1 MGEAMK
7 VQVLYFEGCP
17 NHEPAV
23 ALARQVI
30 ADLGVDASVGVVE
43 VKGADDAER
52 MRFLGSPTVIVD
64 GVDIEPCARNRTD
77 FGFCCRTYNGKGIPP
92 RKLFEDALHDRG
104 PAPRKAGLWAA
115 LGAVVSAVIASACCW
130 LPLLLL
136 PFGLSAAGA
145 SAAFEVFR
153 PGFLLG
159 AAILLGSGFY
169 LTYVRRP
176 ACATGG
182 ACTVL
187 NPRLR
192 RFSRAMLWLAAAVA
206 SAVAFFPNYAGILSG
221 GTGETAAAHGSSPET
236 LTLRIEGMTCESC
249 SAVVR
254 KAIKDVRGVQSVKV
268 DYASK
273 EAAISTEPCCPAP
286 VEAVLRALEEAGYRA
301 EVIGDRQP
309 NSGQ

>member
-1 MGEAMK
+1 MK

-17 NHEPAV
+17 NDEPAV

-30 ADLGVDASVGVVE
+30 ADLGVGASVGEVE

-92 RKLFEDALHDRG
+92 RKLLENALRDSG
-104 PAPRKAGLWAA
+104 PAPGNAGLWAA
-115 LGAVVSAVIASACCW
+115 LAAVVSAIISSACCW

-136 PFGLSAAGA
+136 AFGLSAAGA
-145 SAAFEVFR
+145 SAAFEAFR
-153 PGFLLG
+153 PGFLLA
-159 AAILLGSGFY
+159 AAILLGTGFY

-182 ACTVL
+182 ACAVP

-192 RFSRAMLWLAAAVA
+192 RFYRAMLWLAAAVA
-206 SAVAFFPNYAGILSG
+206 SAVAFFPSYAGILSG
-221 GTGETAAAHGSSPET
+221 GTGETAAAHGSSPKPLT
-236 LTLRIEGMTCESC
+236 LTVEGMTCEGC
-249 SAVVR
+249 SALVR
-254 KAIKDVRGVQSVKV
+254 KAVNGVRGVQGVKV
-268 DYASK
+268 DYARK
-273 EAAISTEPCCPAP
+273 EAAISTEPCCPVP

-301 EVIGDRQP
+301 EVIGDRRP
-309 NSGQ
+309 HAGQ

>member
-1 MGEAMK
+1 MK

-30 ADLGVDASVGVVE
+30 ADLGVDASVGEVE
-43 VKGADDAER
+43 VKDADDAER

-64 GVDIEPCARNRTD
+64 GVDIEPCARSRTD
-77 FGFCCRTYNGKGIPP
+77 FGFCCRTYNGKGIPS
-92 RKLFEDALHDRG
+92 RKLLEDALQHRG
-104 PAPRKAGLWAA
+104 PAPGHAGLWAA

-136 PFGLSAAGA
+136 AFGLSAAGA
-145 SAAFEVFR
+145 SAAFESIR
-153 PGFLLG
+153 PGFLLA

-176 ACATGG
+176 ACAAGEPC
-182 ACTVL
+182 AVL

-206 SAVAFFPNYAGILSG
+206 SAVAFFPSYAGILSG
-221 GTGETAAAHGSSPET
+221 GTGATAAAHGSRPET
-236 LTLRIEGMTCESC
+236 LTLTVEGMTCEDC
-249 SAVVR
+249 SALVR
-254 KAIKDVRGVQSVKV
+254 KAVKRVRGVRGVKV
-268 DYASK
+268 DYARK
-273 EAAISTEPCCPAP
+273 EVAISTEPCCPAP
-286 VEAVLRALEEAGYRA
+286 VDAVLRALEEAGYRA
-301 EVIGDRQP
+301 EVICDR
-309 NSGQ
+309 